1 MSRRVDSPDTD
12 ADREIYACITATP
25 PQPFV
30 VRAGA
35 GSGKTTSLIKALDW
49 VILVHG
55 ASMRA
60 RKQRVAC
67 ITYTD
72 LAANEILADV
82 NANPLVHVSTI
93 HSFYWGI
100 TKTFQAD
107 IKIWLQNDIR
117 RRISKLEKEFMNY
130 GSRVQQN
137 TRDRNKAD
145 QERHAKNLEA
155 LDHVRTFTYGKGS
168 DYAKGILGHEDIL
181 QLADFL
187 LQNRPLFRRVV
198 ALNYPFVFIDES
210 QDTFA
215 GVVKSFKE
223 VETQMRGK
231 FCLGFFGDPMQSI
244 FMRGV
249 GDIHL
254 EDHWRSIT
262 KPENFRCAKQILDVA
277 NAVRAQGDGMEQ
289 IRGLHER
296 VDGELKLVEG
306 SARMFVL
313 PNTLNRTEALAR
325 VRAWS
330 AAANNDERWTIPDL
344 AVKILVIV
352 HRMAANRLGFGG
364 IYSALNDK
372 TSDAMKQGMQDGT
385 GWPVRPFLSFT
396 LPIVAAMNAGNEFA
410 VMNLLR
416 EFSPR
421 LAPAALAG
429 RRAAS
434 VLRELHAAVLKLV
447 AMLDKADTTVG
458 DIAIHL
464 RDSGLFEFDERYE
477 RVLGFVGDIGDVA
490 QEAEAADV
498 APAEGQSSDAAML
511 KFFQCAAQELRP
523 YERYVSEGSPYATQH
538 GVKGA
543 QFDRVVV
550 VMDEEESDY
559 RTYNYE
565 RVFASADARAAD
577 RARAQDGDENTWSRT
592 LRLLYVCCTRAKRGL
607 VLAFFVADPAATVE
621 NVVAS
626 GILPRSAIFTQ
637 EALAA
642 LPPASECA
650 SASS

>member
-1 MSRRVDSPDTD
+1 MSRRIDSPDTD
-12 ADREIYACITATP
+12 ADREIHACIVATP

-49 VILVHG
+49 VISEHG
-55 ASMRA
+55 AGMRA
-60 RKQRVAC
+60 RKQKVAC

-82 NANPLVHVSTI
+82 NADPLVHVSTI
-93 HSFYWGI
+93 HSFYWSI
-100 TKTFQAD
+100 AKTFQAD
-107 IKIWLQNDIR
+107 IKVWLQNDIR
-117 RRISKLEKEFMNY
+117 RRISELEEEFENY
-130 GSRVQQN
+130 SSRVRQT

-145 QERHAKNLEA
+145 QERYARSLEA
-155 LDHVRTFTYGKGS
+155 VASVRTFNYGVGS

-198 ALNYPFVFIDES
+198 ALSYPFVFIDES
-210 QDTFA
+210 QDTFP

-223 VETQMRGK
+223 VEAQMQGK

-244 FMRGV
+244 FMRGA
-249 GDIHL
+249 GDIQL
-254 EDHWRSIT
+254 EDHWRAIT

-289 IRGLHER
+289 VRGLHEK
-296 VDGELKLVEG
+296 VDGNLKLVEG

-330 AAANNDERWTIPDL
+330 SATNNDEGWTTPDI

-385 GWPVRPFLSFT
+385 GWPVRPFLSFA
-396 LPIVAAMNAGNEFA
+396 LPIIAAVKAGNEFA
-410 VMNLLR
+410 AMSLLR

-421 LAPAALAG
+421 LAPAALTG
-429 RRAAS
+429 RRAAD
-434 VLRELHAAVLKLV
+434 VLRELHAAVSRLV
-447 AMLDKADTTVG
+447 AMLDEAGTTIG
-458 DIAIHL
+458 DIALHL
-464 RDSGLFEFDERYE
+464 SDTGLFEFDERYA
-477 RVLGFVGDIGDVA
+477 RVLGFVRDIADTI
-490 QEAEAADV
+490 QEPEAADAV
-498 APAEGQSSDAAML
+498 PAEGLSSDAAMA
-511 KFFQCAAQELRP
+511 KFFHCSAQELWP

-543 QFDRVVV
+543 QFERVMV

-565 RVFASADARAAD
+565 RVFASAEARAAD
-577 RARAQDGDENTWSRT
+577 RARALDGDENTWSRT
-592 LRLLYVCCTRAKRGL
+592 LRLLYVCCTRAQRGL
-607 VLAFFVADPAATVE
+607 VLAFFVADPATTLE

-626 GILPRSAIFTQ
+626 GILPRSAVFTQ
-637 EALAA
+637 DVLVG
-642 LPPASECA
+642 
-650 SASS
+650 

>member
-12 ADREIYACITATP
+12 ADREIHACIAAKP

-49 VILVHG
+49 VMSEHG
-55 ASMRA
+55 AIMRA
-60 RKQRVAC
+60 KKQKVAC

-82 NANPLVHVSTI
+82 NEDPLVHVSTI
-93 HSFYWGI
+93 HSFYWSI
-100 TKTFQAD
+100 AKTFQAD
-107 IKIWLQNDIR
+107 IKVWLQNDIR
-117 RRISKLEKEFMNY
+117 GRISELEEEFENF
-130 GSRVQQN
+130 GSRVRQT

-145 QERHAKNLEA
+145 QERYVRSLEA
-155 LDHVRTFTYGKGS
+155 VANVKTFNYGVGS

-187 LQNRPLFRRVV
+187 LQNRPLFRRLV

-210 QDTFA
+210 QDTFP

-223 VETQMRGK
+223 VEAQMRGK

-244 FMRGV
+244 FMRGA
-249 GDIHL
+249 GDIPV
-254 EDHWRSIT
+254 EDHWRAIT

-277 NAVRAQGDGMEQ
+277 NAVRAHGDGMEQ
-289 IRGLHER
+289 VRGLHER
-296 VDGELKLVEG
+296 VDGDLKPVDG

-325 VRAWS
+325 IRAWN
-330 AAANNDERWTIPDL
+330 AATNNDEGWTTPDI

-372 TSDAMKQGMQDGT
+372 AAEAMKQGMQDGT
-385 GWPVRPFLSFT
+385 GWPVRPFLSFA
-396 LPIVAAMNAGNEFA
+396 LPIVAAVKAGNGFA
-410 VMNLLR
+410 AMNLLR

-421 LAPAALAG
+421 LAPDALVG
-429 RRAAS
+429 RRAAD
-434 VLRELHAAVLKLV
+434 VLRELHAAVLRLV
-447 AMLDKADTTVG
+447 AMLDEASTTVG
-458 DIAIHL
+458 DIALHL
-464 RDSGLFEFDERYE
+464 RDAGLFGFDEPYE
-477 RVLGFVGDIGDVA
+477 RVLGFVGGIGDVA
-490 QEAEAADV
+490 QEAETAGAV
-498 APAEGQSSDAAML
+498 PTEGRSSDAAMA
-511 KFFQCAAQELRP
+511 KFFKCPAQELRP

-543 QFDRVVV
+543 QFDRVIV

-565 RVFASADARAAD
+565 RVFASAEARAAD
-577 RARAQDGDENTWSRT
+577 RARAHDGDENTWSRT
-592 LRLLYVCCTRAKRGL
+592 LRLLYVCCTRAQRGL
-607 VLAFFVADPAATVE
+607 VLTLFVADPANALE

-626 GILPRSAIFTQ
+626 GLLPRSAVFTQ
-637 EALAA
+637 EALAT
-642 LPPASECA
+642 LP
-650 SASS
+650 

>member
-12 ADREIYACITATP
+12 ADREIHACIAAKP

-49 VILVHG
+49 VMSEHG

-60 RKQRVAC
+60 KKQKVAC

-82 NANPLVHVSTI
+82 NEDPLVHVSTI
-93 HSFYWGI
+93 HSFYWSI
-100 TKTFQAD
+100 AKTFQAD
-107 IKIWLQNDIR
+107 IKVWLQNDIR
-117 RRISKLEKEFMNY
+117 RRISELEEEFENY
-130 GSRVQQN
+130 GSRVRQT

-145 QERHAKNLEA
+145 QERYARSLGAVATVK
-155 LDHVRTFTYGKGS
+155 TFNYGVGS

-210 QDTFA
+210 QDTFP

-223 VETQMRGK
+223 VEAQMRGK

-244 FMRGV
+244 FMRGA
-249 GDIHL
+249 GEIPL
-254 EDHWRSIT
+254 EERWRAIT

-289 IRGLHER
+289 VRGLHER
-296 VDGELKLVEG
+296 VDGDLKPVEG

-325 VRAWS
+325 VRAWN
-330 AAANNDERWTIPDL
+330 AATNNDEGWTTPDN

-372 TSDAMKQGMQDGT
+372 TSEAMKQGMQDGT
-385 GWPVRPFLSFT
+385 GWPVRPFLSFA
-396 LPIVAAMNAGNEFA
+396 LPIVAAVKAGNEFA
-410 VMNLLR
+410 AMSLLR

-421 LAPAALAG
+421 LAPDALVG
-429 RRAAS
+429 RRAAD
-434 VLRELHAAVLKLV
+434 VLRELHAAVLRLV
-447 AMLDKADTTVG
+447 AMLDEAGTTVG
-458 DIAIHL
+458 DIALHL
-464 RDSGLFEFDERYE
+464 RDAGLFGFDERYE
-477 RVLGFVGDIGDVA
+477 RVLGFVGGIGDVA
-490 QEAEAADV
+490 QEGETAGAA
-498 APAEGQSSDAAML
+498 PTEGRSSDGAML
-511 KFFQCAAQELRP
+511 KFFGCAAQELQP

-543 QFDRVVV
+543 QFDRVIV

-592 LRLLYVCCTRAKRGL
+592 LRLLYVCCTRARRGL
-607 VLAFFVADPAATVE
+607 VLTFFVADPAAILE

-626 GILPRSAIFTQ
+626 GILPQSAVFTH
-637 EALAA
+637 EALA
-642 LPPASECA
+642 SV
-650 SASS
+650 S

>member
-12 ADREIYACITATP
+12 ADREIHACIAAVP

-49 VILVHG
+49 VMSEHG
-55 ASMRA
+55 TSMRA
-60 RKQRVAC
+60 KKQKVAC

-82 NANPLVHVSTI
+82 NDDPLVHVSTI
-93 HSFYWGI
+93 HSFYWSI
-100 TKTFQAD
+100 AKTFQAD
-107 IKIWLQNDIR
+107 IKVWLQNDIR
-117 RRISKLEKEFMNY
+117 RRISELEAEFENY
-130 GSRVQQN
+130 GSRVRQT

-145 QERHAKNLEA
+145 QERYARSLEA
-155 LDHVRTFTYGKGS
+155 VAKVKTFNYGVGS

-198 ALNYPFVFIDES
+198 ALSYPFVFIDES
-210 QDTFA
+210 QDTFP

-223 VETQMRGK
+223 VEAQMQGR

-244 FMRGV
+244 FMRGA
-249 GDIHL
+249 GDIPL
-254 EDHWRSIT
+254 EDHWQAIT

-277 NAVRAQGDGMEQ
+277 NAVRAQGDGMKQ
-289 IRGLHER
+289 VRGLHER
-296 VDGELKLVEG
+296 VDGDLKPVEG

-325 VRAWS
+325 VRAWN
-330 AAANNDERWTIPDL
+330 AATNNDEGWTTPDN

-364 IYSALNDK
+364 IYSALNDR
-372 TSDAMKQGMQDGT
+372 TSEAMKQGMQDGT
-385 GWPVRPFLSFT
+385 GWPVRPFLSFA
-396 LPIVAAMNAGNEFA
+396 LPLVAAVKAGNEFA
-410 VMNLLR
+410 AMNLLR

-421 LAPAALAG
+421 LAPDALVG
-429 RRAAS
+429 RRAAD
-434 VLRELHAAVLKLV
+434 VLRELHAAVWRLV
-447 AMLDKADTTVG
+447 AMLDEAGTTVG
-458 DIAIHL
+458 DIALHL
-464 RDSGLFEFDERYE
+464 RDAGLFGFDERYE
-477 RVLGFVGDIGDVA
+477 RVLGFVGGIGDVA
-490 QEAEAADV
+490 QDAETAGAA
-498 APAEGQSSDAAML
+498 PTEGRSTDGAML
-511 KFFQCAAQELRP
+511 KFFGCAAQELQP

-543 QFDRVVV
+543 QFDRVIV

-577 RARAQDGDENTWSRT
+577 RAQAQGGDENTWSRT
-592 LRLLYVCCTRAKRGL
+592 LRLLYVCCTRARRGL
-607 VLAFFVADPAATVE
+607 VLTFFVADPAATLE

-626 GILPRSAIFTQ
+626 GILPRSAVFTQ
-637 EALAA
+637 EALAGM
-642 LPPASECA
+642 P
-650 SASS
+650 

>member
-12 ADREIYACITATP
+12 ADLEIHSCIAATP

-49 VILVHG
+49 VMSEHG

-60 RKQRVAC
+60 KKQKVAC

-82 NANPLVHVSTI
+82 NDNALVHVSTI
-93 HSFYWGI
+93 HSFYWAMA
-100 TKTFQAD
+100 KTFQAD
-107 IKIWLQNDIR
+107 IKVWLKNDIR
-117 RRISKLEKEFMNY
+117 RRISNLDEEFKNY
-130 GSRVQQN
+130 GPSVRQP

-145 QERHAKNLEA
+145 QERYARNLDA
-155 LDHVRTFTYGKGS
+155 LDGIKTFNYGMGS

-181 QLADFL
+181 QLTDFL

-210 QDTFA
+210 QDTFS
-215 GVVKSFKE
+215 GVVRSFKQ
-223 VETQMRGK
+223 VEAQMQGK

-244 FMRGV
+244 FMRGA
-249 GDIHL
+249 GDIPL
-254 EDHWRSIT
+254 EDHWRAIT

-277 NAVRAQGDGMEQ
+277 NAVRGQGDGMKQ
-289 IRGLHER
+289 VRGLHER
-296 VDGELKLVEG
+296 VDGDLKIVEG

-313 PNTLNRTEALAR
+313 PNTLNRTETLAK
-325 VRAWS
+325 VRKWS
-330 AAANNDERWTIPDL
+330 AAKNSDEGWTTPDIE
-344 AVKILVIV
+344 VKILVIV

-372 TSDAMKQGMQDGT
+372 TSEAMKQGMQDGT
-385 GWPVRPFLSFT
+385 GWPVRPFLGFA
-396 LPIVAAMNAGNEFA
+396 LPIVAAMKAGNEFA
-410 VMNLLR
+410 AINLLR
-416 EFSPR
+416 ELSPR
-421 LAPAALAG
+421 LEPGALQGCRTAD
-429 RRAAS
+429 
-434 VLRELHAAVLKLV
+434 VLRELRAAVLRLV
-447 AMLDKADTTVG
+447 AMLDEAGTTIG
-458 DIAIHL
+458 DIALHL
-464 RDSGLFEFDERYE
+464 RDTGLFKFDERYA
-477 RVLGFVGDIGDVA
+477 RLLGFIGDVADAA
-490 QEAEAADV
+490 QEAEASDA
-498 APAEGQSSDAAML
+498 APAEGRSSDLAMAKFL
-511 KFFQCAAQELRP
+511 KCSAQDLRP
-523 YERYVSEGSPYATQH
+523 YECYVSEGSPYATQH

-543 QFDRVVV
+543 QFERVIV

-565 RVFASADARAAD
+565 RIFASAEARAAD
-577 RARAQDGDENTWSRT
+577 RARFLGGDENTWSRT
-592 LRLLYVCCTRAKRGL
+592 LRLLYVCCTRAQRGL
-607 VLAFFVADPAATVE
+607 VLTFFVADPATTVE

-626 GILPRSAIFTQ
+626 GILPRSAVFTQ

-642 LPPASECA
+642 VS
-650 SASS
+650 

>member
-12 ADREIYACITATP
+12 ADREICACITATP

-35 GSGKTTSLIKALDW
+35 GSGKTTSLIKALDR
-49 VILVHG
+49 VMLEHG

-60 RKQRVAC
+60 RKQKVAC

-82 NANPLVHVSTI
+82 NADPLVHVSTI
-93 HSFYWGI
+93 HSFYWSI

-107 IKIWLQNDIR
+107 IKIWLKDDIR
-117 RRISKLEKEFMNY
+117 RRISQLREDFENY
-130 GSRVQQN
+130 GPRVRQA
-137 TRDRNKAD
+137 TRDRNRAD
-145 QERHAKNLEA
+145 QERLARNLEA
-155 LDHVRTFTYGKGS
+155 LDGVRMFNYGVGS

-210 QDTFA
+210 QDTFP

-223 VETQMRGK
+223 IETQMRSK

-244 FMRGV
+244 FMRGA
-249 GDIHL
+249 GDIPL

-262 KPENFRCAKQILDVA
+262 KPENFRCAKKILDVA

-289 IRGLHER
+289 VRGLHEI
-296 VDGELKLVEG
+296 VDGEFKPVEG

-313 PNTLNRTEALAR
+313 PNTMNRTDALSR

-330 AAANNDERWTIPDL
+330 AAANSDEGWITPDL

-372 TSDAMKQGMQDGT
+372 TSEGMKQGMQDGT
-385 GWPVRPFLSFT
+385 GWPVRPFLCFA
-396 LPIVAAMNAGNEFA
+396 LPIAAAMKVGDEFA
-410 VMNLLR
+410 AMKLLR

-421 LAPAALAG
+421 LSPANLNG
-429 RRAAS
+429 RRAAN
-434 VLRELHAAVLKLV
+434 VLRELHAAVVRLV
-447 AMLDKADTTVG
+447 AMLDEPDTTVG

-464 RDSGLFEFDERYE
+464 RNSGMFEFDERYE
-477 RVLGFVGDIGDVA
+477 RVLGFAGDVGEAA
-490 QEAEAADV
+490 QEGEV
-498 APAEGQSSDAAML
+498 PAPAEGRSSDAAML
-511 KFFQCAAQELRP
+511 KFFGCSVQELRP

-559 RTYNYE
+559 KTYNYE
-565 RVFASADARAAD
+565 RVFASAADRAED

-607 VLAFFVADPAATVE
+607 VLTFFVADPAAAVE

-626 GILPRSAIFTQ
+626 GILPRSAVLTQ
-637 EALAA
+637 EALAT
-642 LPPASECA
+642 PSPACA
-650 SASS
+650 

>member
-12 ADREIYACITATP
+12 ADREIHACIAATP

-49 VILVHG
+49 VMSEHG

-60 RKQRVAC
+60 KKQKVAC

-82 NANPLVHVSTI
+82 NADPLVHVSTI
-93 HSFYWGI
+93 HSFYWAI
-100 TKTFQAD
+100 AKTFQAD
-107 IKIWLQNDIR
+107 IKIWLKDDIR
-117 RRISKLEKEFMNY
+117 RRISELEEEFKNY
-130 GSRVQQN
+130 GTRVRQT
-137 TRDRNKAD
+137 TRDRNTAD
-145 QERHAKNLEA
+145 QERYARNLEA
-155 LDHVRTFTYGKGS
+155 LDGVRMFNYGVGS
-168 DYAKGILGHEDIL
+168 DYAKGVLGHEDIL
-181 QLADFL
+181 KLADFL

-210 QDTFA
+210 QDTFP

-244 FMRGV
+244 FMRGA
-249 GDIHL
+249 GDIPR
-254 EDHWRSIT
+254 EDHWRFIT

-289 IRGLHER
+289 VRGLHEKI
-296 VDGELKLVEG
+296 DGVFSPVEG

-330 AAANNDERWTIPDL
+330 AVANSDEGWTTPDL

-372 TSDAMKQGMQDGT
+372 TSEAMKQGMQDGT
-385 GWPVRPFLSFT
+385 GWPVRPFLSFA

-410 VMNLLR
+410 TMNLLR

-421 LAPAALAG
+421 LAPAALTG

-434 VLRELHAAVLKLV
+434 VLRELHAAVLRLV
-447 AMLDKADTTVG
+447 AMLAEPGTTIG
-458 DIAIHL
+458 GIALHL
-464 RDSGLFEFDERYE
+464 RDSGLFEFDERYQ
-477 RVLGFVGDIGDVA
+477 RLLGFVGEVGDVA
-490 QEAEAADV
+490 QDAESADA
-498 APAEGQSSDAAML
+498 APAEGRSSDAAML

-550 VMDEEESDY
+550 VMDEEESEY

-565 RVFASADARAAD
+565 RVFATADVRAAD
-577 RARAQDGDENTWSRT
+577 RARALEGDENTWSRT

-607 VLAFFVADPAATVE
+607 VLTFFVADPATTVE

-626 GILPRSAIFTQ
+626 GILPRSAVLTQ
-637 EALAA
+637 EALPTL
-642 LPPASECA
+642 LPARA
-650 SASS
+650 

>member
-12 ADREIYACITATP
+12 ADREILACIIATP

-49 VILVHG
+49 VMSEHG

-60 RKQRVAC
+60 RKQKVAC

-82 NANPLVHVSTI
+82 NADPLVHVSTI

-107 IKIWLQNDIR
+107 IKIWLKNDIR
-117 RRISKLEKEFMNY
+117 RRVSQLEEEFKNY
-130 GSRVQQN
+130 GPRVRQN

-145 QERHAKNLEA
+145 QERYARNLEA
-155 LDHVRTFTYGKGS
+155 LDDVRMFNYGLGS

-210 QDTFA
+210 QDTFP

-223 VETQMRGK
+223 VEAQMRGK

-244 FMRGV
+244 FMRGA
-249 GDIHL
+249 GDIPR

-289 IRGLHER
+289 VRGLHEK
-296 VDGELKLVEG
+296 VDGEFKPVEG

-313 PNTLNRTEALAR
+313 PNTLNRTETLAR
-325 VRAWS
+325 IRAWS
-330 AAANNDERWTIPDL
+330 AAANSDEGWTTPDL

-372 TSDAMKQGMQDGT
+372 TSEAMKQGMQDGT

-396 LPIVAAMNAGNEFA
+396 LPIIAAMNAGNEFA

-434 VLRELHAAVLKLV
+434 VLRELHAAVLRLV
-447 AMLDKADTTVG
+447 AMLDEVGTTVG

-477 RVLGFVGDIGDVA
+477 RVLGFFGDVGDVA
-490 QEAEAADV
+490 QEAEAADA
-498 APAEGQSSDAAML
+498 APAEGRSSDSAML
-511 KFFQCAAQELRP
+511 KFFRCAAQELRQ

-565 RVFASADARAAD
+565 RVFASADARAAY

-607 VLAFFVADPAATVE
+607 VLTFFVTDPATTVE

-626 GILPRSAIFTQ
+626 GILPRSAVFTQ
-637 EALAA
+637 EELAA
-642 LPPASECA
+642 LPPAHGCP

>member
-1 MSRRVDSPDTD
+1 MSRRIDSPDTD
-12 ADREIYACITATP
+12 SDREIHACIAATP

-49 VILVHG
+49 VMSVHG
-55 ASMRA
+55 VSMRA
-60 RKQRVAC
+60 KKQKVAC

-72 LAANEILADV
+72 LAASDILADV
-82 NANPLVHVSTI
+82 NDNPLVHVSTI
-93 HSFYWGI
+93 HSFYWAI
-100 TKTFQAD
+100 AKTFQAD
-107 IKIWLQNDIR
+107 IKVWLKNYIR
-117 RRISKLEKEFMNY
+117 RRVSELEEEFENY
-130 GSRVQQN
+130 GPRVRQP

-145 QERHAKNLEA
+145 QERYARSLEA
-155 LDHVRTFTYGKGS
+155 LGGVKAFNYGLGS

-210 QDTFA
+210 QDTFP
-215 GVVKSFKE
+215 GVVKSFKQ
-223 VETQMRGK
+223 VEAQMQGK

-244 FMRGV
+244 FMRGA
-249 GDIHL
+249 GDIPL
-254 EDHWRSIT
+254 EDHWRAIT

-277 NAVRAQGDGMEQ
+277 NAVRAQGDGMKQ
-289 IRGLHER
+289 VRGLHER
-296 VDGELKLVEG
+296 VDGDLKLVEG

-313 PNTLNRTEALAR
+313 PNSLNRTATLAR
-325 VRAWS
+325 VRSWS
-330 AAANNDERWTIPDL
+330 AATNSDEGWTTPDI

-372 TSDAMKQGMQDGT
+372 TPDAMKQGMQDGT
-385 GWPVRPFLSFT
+385 GWPVRPFLGFA
-396 LPIVAAMNAGNEFA
+396 LPIVAAIKAGEEFA
-410 VMNLLR
+410 AMNLLR

-421 LAPAALAG
+421 LAPEALLG
-429 RRAAS
+429 RRSAD
-434 VLRELHAAVLKLV
+434 VLRELRAAVLRLV
-447 AMLDKADTTVG
+447 AMLDEAGTTVG
-458 DIAIHL
+458 DIALHL
-464 RDSGLFEFDERYE
+464 RDAGLFEFDERYS
-477 RVLGFVGDIGDVA
+477 RLLGFVGDVADAA
-490 QEAEAADV
+490 QEAEDADV
-498 APAEGQSSDAAML
+498 APAEGRSSDAAIA
-511 KFFQCAAQELRP
+511 KFFKCSAQELSP
-523 YERYVSEGSPYATQH
+523 YKRYVSEGSPYATQH

-543 QFDRVVV
+543 QFERVVV

-565 RVFASADARAAD
+565 RIFASAEARAAD
-577 RARAQDGDENTWSRT
+577 RARFLGGDENTWSRT
-592 LRLLYVCCTRAKRGL
+592 LRLLYVCCTRAQRGL
-607 VLAFFVADPAATVE
+607 VLTFFVADPATTVE

-626 GILPRSAIFTQ
+626 GILPRSAVFTQ

-642 LPPASECA
+642 VS
-650 SASS
+650 